1 MPTAGTVSK
10 QTFRI
15 NIMSK
20 GVVLIN
26 LYRHLSPSTL
36 TYINRIV
43 PFETHAIRQNGMI
56 VLPSSVISGR
66 EKGREEF
73 NRGDVAYGLQEGA
86 IVIFLE
92 TVRSNRKY
100 NVLGEVENGLEIFDN
115 IVHSETA
122 KVERV

>member
-1 MPTAGTVSK
+1 M
-10 QTFRI
+10 
-15 NIMSK
+15 
-20 GVVLIN
+20 
-26 LYRHLSPSTL
+26 
-36 TYINRIV
+36 

-56 VLPSSVISGR
+56 VLPTCIISGR
-66 EKGREEF
+66 EKCREEF
-73 NRGDVAYGLQEGA
+73 KRGDVAYGLQEGA
-86 IVIFLE
+86 IVVFLV